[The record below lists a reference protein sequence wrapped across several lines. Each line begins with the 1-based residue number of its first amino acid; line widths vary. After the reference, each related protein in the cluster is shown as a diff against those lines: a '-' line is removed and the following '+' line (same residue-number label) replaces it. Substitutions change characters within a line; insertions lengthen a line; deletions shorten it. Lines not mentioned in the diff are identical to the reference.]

1 LGPAGAE
8 RRRHAIDA
16 ADDVG
21 AVLNEADALE
31 MFFAALFGYF
41 EEGAE
46 QAARAARGLARSPSI
61 ATG

>member
-1 LGPAGAE
+1 LRPAGAE

-31 MFFAALFGYF
+31 MFFAALFVYF
-41 EEGAE
+41 AEGAE
-46 QAARAARGLARSPSI
+46 QAARATTGPARSPGI
-61 ATG
+61 VTG

>member
-1 LGPAGAE
+1 LRPAGAE

-31 MFFAALFGYF
+31 MFFAALFVYF
-41 EEGAE
+41 AEGAE
-46 QAARAARGLARSPSI
+46 QAARATTRPARSPGI
-61 ATG
+61 VTG